1 LLDETARDCEV
12 KGSYRG
18 RTITWV
24 VVGAVGF
31 ILLLLLSPLWPLPFL
46 DKLDVAGSAVC
57 GRIPSHSFHMAGR
70 QLPLCARCT
79 GTFIGALLGFG
90 GLLALR
96 KRKTAQMPPAAVVGL
111 LVGFIF
117 LMALDGVNSYVSLLL
132 NRPLL
137 YQPHNLLR
145 LATGTLHGL
154 ALSIIV
160 FPIFNFTLW
169 KVPDNWPAL
178 SGFRELGLIL
188 LVLVLPMV
196 ILVQT
201 ELGILLYPAAILS
214 VAGVLAMLTVVNS
227 MIVVI
232 ATRREARAVAWWD
245 AALPVVLGFAATI
258 LELAI
263 IALLRWQFSSAL
275 GIPF

>member
-1 LLDETARDCEV
+1 M
-12 KGSYRG
+12 
-18 RTITWV
+18 
-24 VVGAVGF
+24 GAVAF

-46 DKLDVAGSAVC
+46 DKLDLAGSAVC
-57 GRIPSHSFHMAGR
+57 GRIPSHSFHIGGR

-79 GTFIGALLGFG
+79 GTFIGTLLGFG
-90 GLLALR
+90 GVLALR
-96 KRKTAQMPPAAVVGL
+96 KRKAALMPPAAVVGL

-117 LMALDGVNSYVSLLL
+117 LMALDGVNSYASLLL

-137 YQPHNLLR
+137 YTPTNLLR
-145 LATGTLHGL
+145 LATGALHGF

-160 FPIFNFTLW
+160 YPIFNFTLW
-169 KVPDNWPAL
+169 KVPDDWPVL
-178 SGFRELGLIL
+178 KGFRELGVLL
-188 LVLVLPMV
+188 LVLVLPTV
-196 ILVQT
+196 LLVQT

-214 VAGVLAMLTVVNS
+214 VAGVLAILTVVNS
-227 MIVVI
+227 MIIVI
-232 ATRREARAVAWWD
+232 ATRREAVAIAWWD
-245 AALPVVLGFAATI
+245 AALPVVVGFAAAL

>member
-1 LLDETARDCEV
+1 LDETARDSEA
-12 KGSYRG
+12 KGAYRT
-18 RTITWV
+18 RALTWAV
-24 VVGAVGF
+24 MGAVAF

-57 GRIPSHSFHMAGR
+57 GRIPSHSFHIAGR

-79 GTFIGALLGFG
+79 GTFIGTLLGFG
-90 GLLALR
+90 GVLALR
-96 KRKTAQMPPAAVVGL
+96 KRKAALMPPAAVVGL

-117 LMALDGVNSYVSLLL
+117 LMALDGVNSYASLLL

-137 YQPHNLLR
+137 YTPTNLLR
-145 LATGTLHGL
+145 LTTGTLHGF

-160 FPIFNFTLW
+160 YPIFNFTLW

-178 SGFRELGLIL
+178 SGFRELGLLL
-188 LVLVLPMV
+188 LVLVLPTV

-214 VAGVLAMLTVVNS
+214 VAGVLAILTVVNS
-227 MIVVI
+227 MIIVI
-232 ATRREARAVAWWD
+232 ATRREAMAIAWWD
-245 AALPVVLGFAATI
+245 AALPVAVGFAAAL